1 MVATKWA
8 TAFLWIGLVLTAC
21 SQDNVDEDDD
31 DILLDDDFDEI
42 DDVDDFEEYSFGSPQ
57 EVHQSWKDA
66 INDLKETA
74 KAAEAAGENS
84 TLPSSCKWGSQS
96 CLHDEDSPL
105 QHTARQEAKGH
116 FVHRRDKQNS
126 NRLNAALL
134 PQIAHATV
142 AIGALPSPPNANAGG
157 GGGGAVVSAGTQCD
171 EGDSEC
177 LKKAAMSG
185 ALTPGMAAYVA
196 SMESVEQV
204 LGGAVVNT
212 GALPNNVSEWEALAE
227 QSRDRHDKKTWGR
240 DHVDVAW
247 RVATERGERMA
258 RARMRNRTKV
268 PFPSESDTI
277 LKDWFEA
284 KGGVINFAEVQAG
297 RGHRRHLVVTADQ
310 SEDLP
315 LEVLK
320 VPFRLTMNKITMR
333 NVGLECNGGC
343 SFLKEHFGPIFK
355 KKEQWGLAVL
365 LLHEQA
371 KGNQSRWY
379 PFIQSLRMYMPS
391 KQVLAELQGTF
402 ALELY
407 RLWDEEAEAALQWV
421 NHELCD
427 RHFGKACNFGK
438 TRKEYRW
445 ALQVVR
451 SFAFNLTKRTSKSSF
466 LALVPYGNLLEH
478 RHGVGGQ
485 ALLELDN
492 TIRIRMGSGQLK
504 AGTRVGFERGQLGD
518 AEAMLRYFRVDERDN
533 PHTHIRMLLPGAQ
546 GERDELSS
554 FFFRKWKSTMELWR
568 RQMHYP
574 PKMSHMWRM
583 AKELNLY
590 GYEDDDAEEE
600 FMRSQTSD
608 GYKKVL
614 NALPMPEG
622 DASAEEQLELLGYA
636 EDTAAASLILTGK
649 KDSDTQAPVM
659 LYTAQEID
667 ENPNAEHAIQDM
679 ADAVLQLHESIAAG
693 HTDPAV
699 QTVIKQARD
708 FLERGVAPPK
718 GLDEIDRLLMR
729 KRFMLK
735 QCGPAETHRINWAN
749 ISLALKCAIRV
760 TVMNESDVDVLCP
773 KATGPWNDHKCEK
786 SIFNRSLAIT
796 WDNEKAMIS
805 ALRSSLDALLE
816 GMPHSLDEDEALL
829 LLSSFGPAHRSAIR
843 ARMREKRLL
852 FTALKHLEQMEA
864 DIGDENHVQE
874 YQLLAIKRENEA
886 KARRRERR
894 LQYIKKMQDQG
905 NQTREVIGLDV
916 DLGKDKSE
924 RFVVREGED
933 LERRLDAFTQKHRIA
948 QGGRAQL
955 KQAALGRVS
964 PSRTIQIAVP
974 VILDDGRLRTLALEE
989 GDNVTEAVQLFF
1001 ATHNV
1006 SVDLDESREAELVE
1020 HVQDMVKFRIQQQIL
1035 SRFPVNVP
1043 DGRRVTVDVRE
1054 GEQHDLETHLRAFS
1068 AAMNLSP
1075 ALVPQL
1081 VAAASARLPDTVMSM
1096 PIDVP
1101 NQKKIS
1107 MKVSSR
1113 AAANT
1118 SVLWDVATAFCKVN
1132 RLPESNVVN
1141 LVRGALRGLEPT
1153 AFVL

>member
-1 MVATKWA
+1 M
-8 TAFLWIGLVLTAC
+8 
-21 SQDNVDEDDD
+21 DEDDD
-31 DILLDDDFDEI
+31 IFLDDDLDDI
-42 DDVDDFEEYSFGSPQ
+42 DDLDVMDDFEEYSFGSPQ
-57 EVHQSWKDA
+57 EVHQSWKAA

-74 KAAEAAGENS
+74 KAAEAAGKKS
-84 TLPSSCKWGSQS
+84 TIPDSCKWGSQG
-96 CLHDEDSPL
+96 CLHDDNSPL
-105 QHTARQEAKGH
+105 RQIAREEAKSH
-116 FVHRRDKQNS
+116 FVHRRQQRNS
-126 NRLNAALL
+126 NKLNAALL
-134 PQIAHATV
+134 PQIAHADV
-142 AIGALPSPPNANAGG
+142 AIGSLPAPPNATT
-157 GGGGAVVSAGTQCD
+157 GGALTAAGIECD
-171 EGDSEC
+171 DGDKEC

-196 SMESVEQV
+196 SMDSVDQV
-204 LGGAVVNT
+204 LSGAVVNT
-212 GALPNNVSEWEALAE
+212 GALPNNVSEWEQLAE
-227 QSRDRHDKKTWGR
+227 QSRDRQDKKTWGR

-247 RVATERGERMA
+247 RVATERGERTA
-258 RARMRNRTKV
+258 RERRRNRTKV
-268 PFPSESDTI
+268 PFPSESDTM
-277 LKDWFEA
+277 LKHWFEA
-284 KGGVINFAEVQAG
+284 KGGVINFAEVQPG

-310 SEDLP
+310 SEDHP

-355 KKEQWGLAVL
+355 KKEEWGLAVL

-371 KGNQSRWY
+371 KGNQSRWH
-379 PFIQSLRMYMPS
+379 PFIQSLRMYMPT
-391 KQVLAELQGTF
+391 KQVLAELEGTF

-407 RLWDEEAEAALQWV
+407 RIWDEEAEAALQWV

-427 RHFGKACNFGK
+427 KHFGKACNFGK

-466 LALVPYGNLLEH
+466 LALVPYGNLLQH
-478 RHGVGGQ
+478 SHGAGGS
-485 ALLELDN
+485 AILELDN
-492 TIRIRMGSGQLK
+492 TIRIHTGSGKLK
-504 AGTRVGFERGQLGD
+504 AGTQVAFERGQLSD
-518 AEAMLRYFRVDERDN
+518 AETMLRYFRVDERDN
-533 PHTHIRMLLPGAQ
+533 PHAHIRMLLPGAQ

-554 FFFRKWKSTMELWR
+554 FFFRKWRSTMELWR

-590 GYEDDDAEEE
+590 GYEDDEEEEE

-622 DASAEEQLELLGYA
+622 DATAEEQLELLGYA
-636 EDTAAASLILTGK
+636 EDTDAASLILTGK
-649 KDSDTQAPVM
+649 KDSGAQPIM

-699 QTVIKQARD
+699 QTVIKQARE
-708 FLERGVAPPK
+708 FLEQGVAPPK

-735 QCGPAETHRINWAN
+735 QCGPAETHRINWDN

-773 KATGPWNDHKCEK
+773 KATGPWNDHKCEQ

-796 WDNEKAMIS
+796 WENEQAMIA
-805 ALRSSLDALLE
+805 ALRASLEALLE
-816 GMPHSLDEDEALL
+816 RMKHSLDEDESLL
-829 LLSSFGPAHRSAIR
+829 LLSSFGPAQRSAILL
-843 ARMREKRLL
+843 RMREKRLL
-852 FTALKHLEQMEA
+852 YRALEELEQMEA
-864 DIGDENHVQE
+864 DIGDEGHVSE

-886 KARRRERR
+886 KAKRRERR
-894 LQYIKKMQDQG
+894 LEYIKKMQDLGDQR
-905 NQTREVIGLDV
+905 REVISLEVNLD
-916 DLGKDKSE
+916 KDKSE
-924 RFVVREGED
+924 RFVVKEGED
-933 LERRLDAFTQKHRIA
+933 LGKLLDVFARKHRIT
-948 QGGRAQL
+948 QPGRAQL
-955 KQAALGRVS
+955 KKAAMGRVS
-964 PSRTIQIAVP
+964 PSPEFKIAVP
-974 VILDDGRLRTLALEE
+974 VVLDDGRLRTLTLEE
-989 GDNVTEAVQLFF
+989 EDDNVTEAVQLFF
-1001 ATHNV
+1001 AKHNV
-1006 SVDLDESREAELVE
+1006 SVDLDEAREAQLAKHVE
-1020 HVQDMVKFRIQQQIL
+1020 EMLAFRSEQQIL
-1035 SRFPVNVP
+1035 SRFPVTVP
-1043 DGRRVTVDVRE
+1043 DGRKVMVDIRE
-1054 GEQHDLETHLRAFS
+1054 GEQHDLDTHLRVFLS
-1068 AAMNLSP
+1068 AQNLSP
-1075 ALVPQL
+1075 ALAPQL
-1081 VAAASARLPDTVMSM
+1081 AKAAADRLPDTLMSM
-1096 PIDVP
+1096 PVDVP
-1101 NQKKIS
+1101 NQKKIA

-1118 SVLWDVATAFCKVN
+1118 TILWDVARAFCKVN
-1132 RLPESNVVN
+1132 RLPETNVVN